1 MTLALRFISGK
12 YQGGEFPLED
22 GREIFVGRS
31 SELGMVL
38 VEEMVSRKH
47 ARIIARGGTV
57 EIEDLG
63 STNGT
68 FVNGERISKAT
79 AAEGDR
85 ILIGSNI
92 LRVIALNGDPSNI
105 ATAARTKPETQQTT
119 RKGVRRFT
127 GDAPAE
133 ARMSGALEDIPLP
146 DLLQLFGSSKKDGVL
161 WVDNAVSVGRIVLR
175 GGIIEHAQ
183 IDAGDGTPEPLSPLK
198 ALYRVIAWET
208 GVFELD
214 PPNAQIPSGALGMS
228 VHEALMEA
236 FRQKDELAQLQAR
249 LPPTNARLELNTP
262 IEPMLRALTHEE
274 LDVLQA
280 AINRGLLG
288 AVVDTSPMSDLD
300 TAQALVRLIERGYLR
315 IAPAR

>member
-1 MTLALRFISGK
+1 MALALRFISGK

-31 SELGMVL
+31 SDLGMVL

-47 ARIIARGGTV
+47 ARLIARGFNV

-68 FVNGERISKAT
+68 FVNGERITRAT
-79 AAEGDR
+79 AGEGDR

-92 LRVIALNGDPSNI
+92 LRVISLNGDAQAGAS
-105 ATAARTKPETQQTT
+105 RTKTETQQAA
-119 RKGVRRFT
+119 RKGVRRF
-127 GDAPAE
+127 GAEAPTE

-146 DLLQLFGSSKKDGVL
+146 DLLQLFGTSKKDGIL
-161 WVDNAVSVGRIVLR
+161 WVDNAVSVGRIVLK

-183 IDAGDGTPEPLSPLK
+183 IDAGDGTAEPLSPLK
-198 ALYRVIAWET
+198 ALYRILAWET

-214 PPNAQIPSGALGMS
+214 PPSSQAASSTLSLG

-249 LPPTNARLELNTP
+249 LPRPGARLEVNTP
-262 IEPMLRALTHEE
+262 LNVPLRELSPEE
-274 LDVLQA
+274 LDVFQA
-280 AINRGLLG
+280 AINRGILG
-288 AVVDTSPMSDLD
+288 AVVDTSPLNDLD
-300 TAQALVRLIERGYLR
+300 TAQALVRLVERGYLR
-315 IAPAR
+315 IATPR